1 MFIYDHSCF
10 FAVPNLLRRSGQYVI
25 VFQFLMVQLS
35 LEKSR
40 VEPARL
46 LIFIVPVEKDIGVS
60 VEEYALVL

>member
-1 MFIYDHSCF
+1 
-10 FAVPNLLRRSGQYVI
+10 
-25 VFQFLMVQLS
+25 MVQLS